1 MIKNYFL
8 FTSKLFAPIVSV
20 LDANLVTPNWNQPKT
35 FKGGFLA
42 VFFLFLAVPTAL
54 KATTKKLINSAFKS
68 QITTRNYLLD
78 SAAIAGRGGG
88 GGGGGHGGFF
98 ARKIRDHDSFQVF
111 FLRDIKI
118 NDYNLI

>member
-1 MIKNYFL
+1 MVNNYFL

-20 LDANLVTPNWNQPKT
+20 LDADLVMPKWNQPAT
-35 FKGGFLA
+35 LNGSFLT
-42 VFFLFLAVPTAL
+42 VFLFFLAVPTAL

-68 QITTRNYLLD
+68 QITSRNYLLD

-88 GGGGGHGGFF
+88 GGGGHGGFF
-98 ARKIRDHDSFQVF
+98 TRKIRDHDTFQVF
-111 FLRDIKI
+111 PSIYKI

>member
-1 MIKNYFL
+1 MIENYYL
-8 FTSKLFAPIVSV
+8 FTSKLFAPMISV
-20 LDANLVTPNWNQPKT
+20 LDANLVAPNWNQPTT

-54 KATTKKLINSAFKS
+54 KATAKKLINSVFMS

-88 GGGGGHGGFF
+88 GGGGHGGL
-98 ARKIRDHDSFQVF
+98 ASQIMRI
-111 FLRDIKI
+111 
-118 NDYNLI
+118 